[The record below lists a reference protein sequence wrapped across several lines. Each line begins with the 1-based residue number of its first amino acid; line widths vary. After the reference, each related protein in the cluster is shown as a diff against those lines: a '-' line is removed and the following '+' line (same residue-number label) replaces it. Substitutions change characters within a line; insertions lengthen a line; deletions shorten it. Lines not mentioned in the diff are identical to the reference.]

1 MASGGQ
7 VKANL
12 EWFDTYLGQSVKIE
26 GRFVVHKSIRID
38 GLVNGNVEASGK
50 TDKTT
55 IAVGDTGEVRGD
67 IKSHRVIISGKVIG
81 NIYADEQVMLGPTAK
96 VNGDISYSKII
107 VEQGAVVTGS
117 LIMKDGNK
125 TIVDTAL
132 DFFKKNN
139 LSGSKD

>member
-1 MASGGQ
+1 MATYSQ
-7 VKANL
+7 STPKL
-12 EWFDTYLGQSVKIE
+12 EWFDTYLGQSVKID

-38 GLVNGNVEASGK
+38 GVVNGNVEASNK

-67 IKSHRVIISGKVIG
+67 IKSYRVIISGNVKG
-81 NIYADEQVMLGPTAK
+81 NIYANEEVMLCSTAK
-96 VNGDISYSKII
+96 VNGDISYSKIS
-107 VEQGAVVTGS
+107 VEEGAVVTGS

-125 TIVDTAL
+125 TIVDTAI

-139 LSGSKD
+139 LSKS